1 MRYWL
6 LKTEPETFSFQQL
19 LERESEPWDGVR
31 NYQAR
36 NFLAQMQ
43 PGDLCIIYHS
53 GEERAAVGIAKVASH
68 PYPDPT
74 TEDTRWVCVDVA
86 PVKSIPSFSL
96 SDMKAHPGLTD
107 LPMLKQSRLSVM
119 PISEDEFKII
129 TEQTSIE
136 A

>member
-6 LKTEPETFSFQQL
+6 LKTEPETFSFEEL
-19 LERESEPWDGVR
+19 LERQSEPWDGVR

-36 NFLAQMQ
+36 NFLAQME

-53 GEERAAVGIAKVASH
+53 GEERAAVGVAKVVTH

-74 TEDTRWVCVDVA
+74 TEDTRWVCVDVS
-86 PVKSIPSFSL
+86 PVKKIPAFTL
-96 SDMKAHPGLTD
+96 SDMKAHPGLTA

-119 PISEDEFKII
+119 PITIDEFQII
-129 TEQTSIE
+129 AEKQSKE

>member
-6 LKTEPETFSFQQL
+6 LKTEPDTFSFQQL
-19 LERESEPWDGVR
+19 LERDSEPWDGVR

-36 NFLAQMQ
+36 NFLAQMS

-53 GEERAAVGIAKVASH
+53 GEERAAVGIAKVIST

-86 PVKSIPSFSL
+86 PVRPIPKFSL
-96 SDMKAHPGLTD
+96 SDMKAHPGLSA

-119 PISEDEFKII
+119 PITMEEFQII
-129 TEQTSIE
+129 TEKQTRE